1 MRITDSIK
9 ISFLTILFFFLVSA
23 VQAQNSKYEEY
34 IKKYSDLAVEQM
46 EQYKIPASIT
56 LAQGILESGAGN
68 GTLAKC
74 SNNHFGI
81 KCGSDWRGPTV
92 SHDDD
97 ERGECFRV
105 YTDPKDSY
113 VDHSKFLVGRSR
125 YAGLFKLE
133 ITDYKNW
140 AYGLKKAGYATSPSY
155 ANNLIT
161 IIENYE
167 LYRFDSKKKSL
178 SIPSQIHWAATNT
191 SHQIYLA
198 NELLYV
204 RARRGD
210 TFENLSDELGISER
224 KLRRYNDLHKGYTLT
239 EGDIIYLRGKHTKAL
254 HAMNYIVRDS
264 DSMHTISQR
273 YGLKLRSLYRMNGLS
288 LDYLPQ
294 VGDVLRLK

>member
-1 MRITDSIK
+1 MK
-9 ISFLTILFFFLVSA
+9 VSFFTILFFFLA
-23 VQAQNSKYEEY
+23 CMVQAQNGKYEEY
-34 IKKYSDLAVEQM
+34 IRKYSDLAVEQM

-56 LAQGILESGAGN
+56 LAQGILESGAGK
-68 GTLAKC
+68 GTLARC

-105 YTDPKDSY
+105 YANPKDSY
-113 VDHSKFLVGRSR
+113 VDHSKFLAGRSR
-125 YAGLFKLE
+125 YAELFKFDV
-133 ITDYKNW
+133 TDYKSW
-140 AYGLKKAGYATSPSY
+140 AHGLKKAGYATNPSY

-167 LYRFDSKKKSL
+167 LYRFDSKKKL
-178 SIPSQIHWAATNT
+178 RNTPSQSHWAATNA

-210 TFENLSDELGISER
+210 TFDNLSHELGISER

-239 EGDIIYLRGKHTKAL
+239 EGDVIYLKGKHSKAL
-254 HAMNYIVRDS
+254 HAINYIVRDS

-273 YGLKLRSLYRMNGLS
+273 YGIKLKSLYRMNGLK